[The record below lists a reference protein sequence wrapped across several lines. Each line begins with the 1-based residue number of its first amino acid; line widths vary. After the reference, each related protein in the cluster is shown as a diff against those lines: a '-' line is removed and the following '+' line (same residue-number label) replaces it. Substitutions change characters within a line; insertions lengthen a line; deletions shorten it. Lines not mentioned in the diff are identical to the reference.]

1 MRQAI
6 IKKEKQVNELKEK
19 LDKVSSA
26 ILTDFRGL
34 SVKEITDLRRR
45 LKTSNIEYKIIKN
58 NLVLR
63 AVKDSDFET
72 ISAYLQGPTAVAL
85 SEGDPV
91 ASVKILIDFAKEYKK
106 PEIKAGVI
114 QGKTFDAKEIIQL
127 AKLPPREVLLAQV
140 VGGIK
145 APLSGLVTVLR
156 GPIRSLLNV
165 LKAIEKKK

>member
-1 MRQAI
+1 MRQSI

-34 SVKEITDLRRR
+34 TVKEMTDLRWR
-45 LKTSNIEYKIIKN
+45 LKAANIEYKIIKN

-63 AVKDSDFET
+63 AVKDSDIET
-72 ISAYLQGPTAVAL
+72 ISAYLQGPIAMVFG
-85 SEGDPV
+85 EGDPV

-106 PEIKAGVI
+106 PEIKGGVI
-114 QGKTFDAKEIIQL
+114 QGKVFNSKEITQV
-127 AKLPPREVLLAQV
+127 AKLPSREVLLAQV
-140 VGGIK
+140 VGGIQ
-145 APLSGLVTVLR
+145 APLSGLVTVLS

-165 LKAIEKKK
+165 LKAIEEKK